1 MFSKLVSRN
10 SKRDRK
16 NNSLYF
22 SSMVLSII
30 SFYIILSLSH
40 QDVMIFLKQIESDAV
55 NKLFSMIPILYVAT
69 LFILFFHL
77 TNQTTKEFD
86 NGVPDGSEEANCSYC
101 SYSRI

>member
-16 NNSLYF
+16 NNGLYF

-40 QDVMIFLKQIESDAV
+40 QDVNPRRQRSRQRVERRASRNASAPRPYSDRKSV
-55 NKLFSMIPILYVAT
+55 V
-69 LFILFFHL
+69 
-77 TNQTTKEFD
+77 
-86 NGVPDGSEEANCSYC
+86 
-101 SYSRI
+101 

>member
-16 NNSLYF
+16 NNGLYF

-40 QDVMIFLKQIESDAV
+40 QDVMVFLKQIESHAV
-55 NKLFSMIPILYVAT
+55 EKQYPCPWNRP
-69 LFILFFHL
+69 
-77 TNQTTKEFD
+77 
-86 NGVPDGSEEANCSYC
+86 SYF
-101 SYSRI
+101 YLNFRTD

>member
-16 NNSLYF
+16 NNGLYF

-69 LFILFFHL
+69 LFILFFLVYFLFTNYIHL
-77 TNQTTKEFD
+77 SI
-86 NGVPDGSEEANCSYC
+86 V
-101 SYSRI
+101 SRHFYEVVI

>member
-16 NNSLYF
+16 NNGLYF

-40 QDVMIFLKQIESDAV
+40 QDVMHLIEASAGTGKTYGIAALFTRLIVLEKKDIE
-55 NKLFSMIPILYVAT
+55 NKIRVI
-69 LFILFFHL
+69 
-77 TNQTTKEFD
+77 
-86 NGVPDGSEEANCSYC
+86 
-101 SYSRI
+101 

>member
-16 NNSLYF
+16 NNGLYF

-69 LFILFFHL
+69 LFILFFSSL
-77 TNQTTKEFD
+77 LRKQYADGKEK
-86 NGVPDGSEEANCSYC
+86 NMNLVS
-101 SYSRI
+101 I

>member
-16 NNSLYF
+16 NNGLYF

-40 QDVMIFLKQIESDAV
+40 QDVMLFLKQIESHAV
-55 NKLFSMIPILYVAT
+55 DKLFSMIPILYVAT
-69 LFILFFHL
+69 LFIPVSYTHL
-77 TNQTTKEFD
+77 DVYKRQT
-86 NGVPDGSEEANCSYC
+86 
-101 SYSRI
+101 